1 MKKLLITTAVILAT
15 ASSAFATEYARITK
29 IEPRYTTGYQ
39 NVPTTQCQD
48 VEVPIYGTQQG
59 NGASGGDV
67 LTGMIIGGLL
77 GKGVSG
83 NDKGAA
89 AGAVIGGVIAADK
102 GQNNKK
108 VIIGYEIQR
117 QCSEVITRQQ
127 ISTIKDYHIT
137 FEWNGVYGSAYTYNN
152 YQLGQRIPVEVRLRA
167 K

>member
-1 MKKLLITTAVILAT
+1 MKKLLITTAVLFAT
-15 ASSAFATEYARITK
+15 ATSAFATEYARITK